1 MYCYAKDVPATFS
14 NNSYPF
20 YGSNVKSA
28 TLHVPAAS
36 VWDYKTREPW
46 KDFRNIVP
54 LDDVDGVVGVH
65 KVCSETTPIYDLQGR
80 HLTQKPAKGIYIQ
93 DGKKVVVK

>member
-1 MYCYAKDVPATFS
+1 
-14 NNSYPF
+14 
-20 YGSNVKSA
+20 
-28 TLHVPAAS
+28 
-36 VWDYKTREPW
+36 
-46 KDFRNIVP
+46 